1 MFSEYIVASF
11 IASLIAGIGEKIA
24 PGKMK
29 KYVTFVASLVL
40 LIYLAS
46 PIQSLGE
53 ELLLLSDN
61 ILKNEEEPSSPL
73 VTYDEVLTLSERK
86 TAEAIEKHLFEK
98 YEIKGIGSV
107 SVDLKMEESGTV
119 LITHIS
125 LEIDKVYSNLV
136 DDMEAYLEKTFQTET
151 SVTLSED

>member
-151 SVTLSED
+151 SVTLSEE

>member
-61 ILKNEEEPSSPL
+61 ILKNEEEPSSPS

-151 SVTLSED
+151 SVTLSGE